1 MGIKTFV
8 DELFLIVICMPK
20 IVGAKLIS
28 NQSILL
34 KNKTKTVLQNLQNT
48 RNVELNAGNMASGL
62 S

>member
-34 KNKTKTVLQNLQNT
+34 KNKTKNCFSKFTKHQ
-48 RNVELNAGNMASGL
+48 ECGA
-62 S
+62 